1 MARGARDGPGRAV
14 GLRPCLGGVCWRLT
28 RGFSSTR
35 AGATTRPG
43 SAGVSLAGLSATGAS
58 LAAPRSPETPA
69 GAEAP
74 RVSSASMAA
83 LLARAVGSGAR
94 SAAAELHRRWMGRPQ
109 AVMTGST
116 LGRRRVAP
124 ARRSSWAGRFQR
136 CVRGAEQ
143 AASLC
148 SCSDL
153 VPPRRLRRSARRAGR
168 DVLRSPRARPDRDR
182 RQTDTAR
189 PGPSPTLAR

>member
-94 SAAAELHRRWMGRPQ
+94 SGGRG
-109 AVMTGST
+109 A
-116 LGRRRVAP
+116 AP
-124 ARRSSWAGRFQR
+124 AVDGSATGGDDGLDPGS
-136 CVRGAEQ
+136 
-143 AASLC
+143 AAC
-148 SCSDL
+148 
-153 VPPRRLRRSARRAGR
+153 RAGETI
-168 DVLRSPRARPDRDR
+168 VVGGSIPAVCSR
-182 RQTDTAR
+182 R
-189 PGPSPTLAR
+189 